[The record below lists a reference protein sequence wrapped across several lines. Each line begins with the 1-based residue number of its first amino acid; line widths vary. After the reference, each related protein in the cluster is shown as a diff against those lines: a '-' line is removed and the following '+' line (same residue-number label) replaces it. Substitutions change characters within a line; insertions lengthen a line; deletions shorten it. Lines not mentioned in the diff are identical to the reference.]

1 MCREWH
7 RTIVAVSVL
16 FLTAACGGGLQPAP
30 TPTPAPPTPAPVT
43 PIVVEPTAERWTM
56 PAAIPSTKYLNEVS
70 TTLERDSAGRVLT
83 EHVMMR
89 GVITLQGRRDTLGA
103 FRGSGSVD
111 SFTVRGLEGAAAVRQ
126 DETVSSTTVPVLV
139 PPALTVMFDAL
150 LDRRIL
156 RVAVRPSLPNECDRQ
171 ETGATSLVRD
181 LIVRL
186 PRTLTVGATWR
197 DSTVSFL
204 CRLSVPITTR
214 SNSVFIIE
222 RADNVQGGRVE
233 LVLRKT
239 SDIQMAGELRST
251 WRVLTVN
258 AFGRSSQIIRV
269 DAASGVVRSTDS
281 DGLLTVKLNDTSRRD
296 GQGTQE
302 VRQIT
307 KGRVTFVQ

>member
-1 MCREWH
+1 
-7 RTIVAVSVL
+7 
-16 FLTAACGGGLQPAP
+16 
-30 TPTPAPPTPAPVT
+30 
-43 PIVVEPTAERWTM
+43 M
-56 PAAIPSTKYLNEVS
+56 PAVIPSTKYLNEVS

-83 EHVMMR
+83 EHVMLR
-89 GVITLQGRRDTLGA
+89 GVITLQGRRDALGA
-103 FRGSGSVD
+103 VRGSGSVD
-111 SFTVRGLEGAAAVRQ
+111 SFTVRGLENTAAVRQ
-126 DETVSSTTVPVLV
+126 GESVTSTTVPVLV
-139 PPALTVMFDAL
+139 PPALNVMFDAL
-150 LDRRIL
+150 LDTRIL
-156 RVAVRPSLPNECDRQ
+156 RVAVRPSLPNECDRP

-214 SNSVFIIE
+214 SNSVFTVE
-222 RADNVQGGRVE
+222 RAEKVQDRVE

-258 AFGRSSQIIRV
+258 ASGRSSQVIRV
-269 DAASGVVRSTDS
+269 DAASGLVRSADS
-281 DGLLTVKLNDTSRRD
+281 DGLLTVKVNDTSRRD
-296 GQGTQE
+296 GQGAQE

-307 KGRVTFVQ
+307 KGRVTFVR